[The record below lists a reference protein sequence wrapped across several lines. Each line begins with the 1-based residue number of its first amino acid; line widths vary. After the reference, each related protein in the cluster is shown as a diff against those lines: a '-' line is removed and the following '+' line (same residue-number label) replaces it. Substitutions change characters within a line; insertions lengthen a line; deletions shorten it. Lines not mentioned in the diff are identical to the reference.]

1 VTHPFDE
8 LVMLRP
14 EASWRLAEAALL
26 FATDHDSESDPR
38 ECLRQL
44 DDLASR
50 VGALGAQTA
59 GERVEALRHV
69 LVEKHGL
76 RGNRGDYFHPANS
89 LLGQVLG
96 TRRGLPITLSVI
108 WLDVAGQLGW
118 PLQPLGLPAHF
129 MVAYREARTG
139 EEIVVDPFDEGARM
153 GRGDVPGHLA
163 DVVGSAPVL
172 SESDFLPPTPR
183 AILVRMVNNLNLV
196 YLQRGEW
203 PRAARTIRRLQALMP
218 GDEALQ
224 RQADAVGERLLALN

>member
-1 VTHPFDE
+1 MTHAFDDY
-8 LVMLRP
+8 VARRP

-26 FATDHDSESDPR
+26 FAADHDSESDPR

-44 DDLASR
+44 DDLADR
-50 VGALGAQTA
+50 VAALGARSP

-76 RGNRGDYFHPANS
+76 RGNRRDYFNPANS
-89 LLGQVLG
+89 LLGQVLR

-108 WLDVAGQLGW
+108 WLDVAGRLRW
-118 PLQPLGLPAHF
+118 PLAPLGLPSHF
-129 MVAYREARTG
+129 MVACRDAASGT
-139 EEIVVDPFDEGARM
+139 EILVDPFDEGTRM
-153 GRGDVPGHLA
+153 EREDVPGHLA
-163 DVVGSAPVL
+163 QIVGSAPVL
-172 SESDFLPPTPR
+172 SEEDFVPPSPR

-218 GDEALQ
+218 GDEALR
-224 RQADAVGERLLALN
+224 RQAEAVGERLVALN